1 MSLAGAVVDGRHTV
15 NALKDP
21 RPREHPM
28 SERWTR
34 REAFAYFDAVCANP
48 RWSWSAKSLD
58 GKTVVL
64 TMWKDEIASENSSSV
79 YESSPRN
86 LLTEKRPGFSERL
99 AHLKWARDNCDS
111 RVRVVILKKD
121 SRGGIAECFPAKDL
135 IMRITSLDEKTGAFR
150 ACSEKMRS

>member
-1 MSLAGAVVDGRHTV
+1 
-15 NALKDP
+15 
-21 RPREHPM
+21 M

-34 REAFAYFDAVCANP
+34 REAFAYFGAVCANP

-79 YESSPRN
+79 YKSNPRN

-121 SRGGIAECFPAKDL
+121 GRGGIAECFPAKDL